1 MGGWWGWLKWV
12 LYYLIAVA
20 VLFAVYSQVIQTRF
34 EAVAFSLLAL
44 IYVEQIAEYSSWAV
58 ELLNG
63 RDHRNEIHRLLAER
77 LDKPLSDEMTTAIK
91 ELSEQTNKIR
101 RHHEIHGFGRFL
113 LWLII
118 LWNLFKAA
126 FIRW

>member
-20 VLFAVYSQVIQTRF
+20 ILLAVYSQVAQTRF

-44 IYVEQIAEYSSWAV
+44 IYVEQVAEYSSWTV
-58 ELLNG
+58 ELLSE

-77 LDKPLSDEMTTAIK
+77 LDKPLSDEMTAAIK
-91 ELSEQTNKIR
+91 ELLAQTIKIR
-101 RHHEIHGFGRFL
+101 RHHEIHAFGRFL

-118 LWNLFKAA
+118 LWYLLKAA
-126 FIRW
+126 FFGW